1 MSSRFLRVTPRME
14 AFSLDLLGAVKKS
27 RMCFGTVV
35 WGVLRSWMRGI
46 SNCRLIKGEIL

>member
-14 AFSLDLLGAVKKS
+14 AFSLDLLGAAKKW

-35 WGVLRSWMRGI
+35 WWCAKKVDGW
-46 SNCRLIKGEIL
+46 NF